1 VAEQELTVDELMR
14 QRLSLPETIT
24 VNGVVFDG
32 SNTHPAVPNGS
43 PTVTW
48 YRNGS
53 TILSY
58 DSDEETWCAC
68 VADVAFF
75 EEYRTAEEA
84 LSAVDARARK
94 YAGVLTE
101 LARLGIGG
109 GK

>member
-1 VAEQELTVDELMR
+1 MSNVVADSITFTLNGAAFEQVTKPLA
-14 QRLSLPETIT
+14 
-24 VNGVVFDG
+24 GF
-32 SNTHPAVPNGS
+32 HGS

-58 DSDEETWCAC
+58 DSDKETWCAC
-68 VADVAFF
+68 IADVAFF
-75 EEYRTAEEA
+75 EEYWTAEEA

-109 GK
+109 WK

>member
-1 VAEQELTVDELMR
+1 MAESITF
-14 QRLSLPETIT
+14 T
-24 VNGVVFDG
+24 VNGVAFEQVTKAGF
-32 SNTHPAVPNGS
+32 HGS

-48 YRNGS
+48 YRNGA

-109 GK
+109 GR